1 MQPVRT
7 IATRHGALS
16 VIDSGGTGFPF
27 VLLHGSGSRKE
38 IFGPLFVER
47 ITARFRLIAID
58 LPGHGASAD
67 AEDPEASYGITGLA
81 EAVSNVVDALSLPSY
96 GVLGWSL
103 GGHLGMELL
112 GRDSRVKGLMV
123 VGAPP
128 VSPGPLGM
136 LRAFQTNFD
145 LLLASKE
152 RFTARDMQRFFDLC
166 FHGTGRDE
174 DMAAIARADGRLR
187 PVFVRSM
194 MRGDG
199 VDQRR
204 VVEEATVPL
213 AIVNGA
219 DEPFA
224 RLSYVRSL
232 LYRRLWDGYCYE
244 MEAAGHAPFL
254 DLPGAFGDLLLRFA
268 GDVAAEAAAPVRV
281 FRRAG

>member
-1 MQPVRT
+1 MHSIRS
-7 IATRHGALS
+7 IATRHGTLS
-16 VIDSGGTGFPF
+16 VIDSGGVGFPF

-38 IFGPLFVER
+38 IFAPLLAER
-47 ITARFRLIAID
+47 VTSNTRIIAID

-67 AEDPEASYGITGLA
+67 AVDPEAAYGIAGLA
-81 EAVSNVVDALSLPSY
+81 EAVVDVIDALSLSAF
-96 GVLGWSL
+96 GLLGWSL
-103 GGHLGMELL
+103 GGHLGIEVL
-112 GRDSRVKGLMV
+112 GRDARVKGLMV

-152 RFTARDMQRFFDLC
+152 HFTERDTQRFFELC
-166 FHGTGRDE
+166 FHGNGGPE
-174 DMAAIARADGRLR
+174 DLAAVQRADGRLR

-194 MRGDG
+194 MRGEG

-204 VVEEATVPL
+204 VVEETSVPL
-213 AIVNGA
+213 AIINGA

-244 MEAAGHAPFL
+244 MEGAGHAPFI
-254 DLPGAFGDLLLRFA
+254 DLPGAFGDLFLRFA
-268 GDVAAEAAAPVRV
+268 GDVAAEADAPARV
-281 FRRAG
+281 LRRAG